1 MHTGVHGFVVDKHG
15 HGLSNA
21 TIHVMGIE
29 HDVISA
35 QDGDYWRLLNPGKY
49 MVTVSVAG

>member
-1 MHTGVHGFVVDKHG
+1 MHTGIHGFVIDKHG

-21 TIHVMGIE
+21 TVHVMGIK